1 MINMMI
7 RLEGEKDYREVE
19 ELVRDSFWNVYR
31 PGAYEHFIVHNLRD
45 DESFLRDLAYVIE
58 ENGKIVG
65 HINYSKGTIS
75 YESGIVPAVVLGP
88 LAIKKNC
95 QNHGLGSKLI
105 DYTLQIAQGDNIPF
119 ILVIGDED
127 YYSRFGFVSASKYG
141 LYLDGTDSDDE
152 NPFFMIKVFDEGKV
166 KKELGIFRN
175 PDVFDVDDEEVDEF
189 DKQFEYMEKLV
200 LDTQLKEL

>member
-1 MINMMI
+1 MRI
-7 RLEGEKDYREVE
+7 RLESEKDYMEVE

-45 DESFLRDLAYVIE
+45 DESFLENLAYVIE
-58 ENGKIVG
+58 EDGKIVG
-65 HINYSKGTIS
+65 HINYSRGTIS

-88 LAIKKNC
+88 LAIKKSC

-105 DYTLQIAQGDNIPF
+105 DYTLQIAQGDGIPF
-119 ILVIGDED
+119 VIVIGDED

-141 LYLDGTDSDDE
+141 LYLDGTDFDEE
-152 NPFFMIKVFDEGKV
+152 NPFFMIRVFDEGKV

-175 PDVFDVDDEEVDEF
+175 PDVFDVDDDEVDEF
-189 DKQFEYMEKLV
+189 DSQFEYREKLV

>member
-1 MINMMI
+1 MRI
-7 RLEGEKDYREVE
+7 RLESENDYMEVE

-45 DESFLRDLAYVIE
+45 DESFLENLAYVIE
-58 ENGKIVG
+58 EDGKIVG
-65 HINYSKGTIS
+65 HINYSRGTIS

-88 LAIKKNC
+88 LAIKKSC

-127 YYSRFGFVSASKYG
+127 YYSRFGFESASKYN
-141 LYLDGTDSDDE
+141 LFLEGTDLAEE
-152 NPFFMIKVFDEGKV
+152 NPFFMINVFDESKIR
-166 KKELGIFRN
+166 KDLGIFRN
-175 PDVFDVDDEEVDEF
+175 PEVFDVDEDEVDEF
-189 DKQFEYMEKLV
+189 DRQFEYREKLV
-200 LDTQLKEL
+200 KEGQLVFE